1 MRNLSGFVFLQMM
14 GGRFRSV
21 MPSNLV
27 YPGACAIES
36 LPAPGSEYAS
46 HAAKGELRRLFARSA
61 PHLPDVCAEPFC
73 LHCPHKKDR
82 LGRGRVMLN
91 RVKIVSCACCA
102 SSGYMSP
109 E

>member
-1 MRNLSGFVFLQMM
+1 MSALQMM

-46 HAAKGELRRLFARSA
+46 QAAKGELRRLFARCGKA
-61 PHLPDVCAEPFC
+61 TLR
-73 LHCPHKKDR
+73 R
-82 LGRGRVMLN
+82 LLWLLRPWLGKSRLQ
-91 RVKIVSCACCA
+91 
-102 SSGYMSP
+102 
-109 E
+109 

>member
-1 MRNLSGFVFLQMM
+1 MM

-46 HAAKGELRRLFARSA
+46 HAAKGELRRLFARSVPPSLGA
-61 PHLPDVCAEPFC
+61 IVELCSLHSPLKTDIVDRAHIPPTSIFRDV
-73 LHCPHKKDR
+73 KSD
-82 LGRGRVMLN
+82 
-91 RVKIVSCACCA
+91 SCA
-102 SSGYMSP
+102 
-109 E
+109 

>member
-1 MRNLSGFVFLQMM
+1 MQKMCCQKGHLRKHYLRGSVCLQMM

-61 PHLPDVCAEPFC
+61 PHSLDAVEFSQ
-73 LHCPHKKDR
+73 DR
-82 LGRGRVMLN
+82 HGG
-91 RVKIVSCACCA
+91 
-102 SSGYMSP
+102 
-109 E
+109 

>member
-1 MRNLSGFVFLQMM
+1 MM

-46 HAAKGELRRLFARSA
+46 QAAKGELRRLFARS
-61 PHLPDVCAEPFC
+61 VCYSLVNVLCFRATY
-73 LHCPHKKDR
+73 
-82 LGRGRVMLN
+82 
-91 RVKIVSCACCA
+91 
-102 SSGYMSP
+102 SGNCTSVHSP
-109 E
+109 TLL

>member
-1 MRNLSGFVFLQMM
+1 MM

-46 HAAKGELRRLFARSA
+46 QAAKGELRRRFAR
-61 PHLPDVCAEPFC
+61 
-73 LHCPHKKDR
+73 
-82 LGRGRVMLN
+82 
-91 RVKIVSCACCA
+91 
-102 SSGYMSP
+102 
-109 E
+109 